1 MSRTEFRQTF
11 RSPRPRSALAMVAIA
26 TMTLAITEQV
36 APSALLWTACCAA
49 VTAWQRDRIHRW
61 QERGW
66 ILNAGLL
73 FCLAIPTALFVRGQ
87 LAVIA
92 LAHFAVLTQGLQL
105 LDQRPRRSEF
115 LLVALA
121 VFQVILAANLTDHAA
136 FPLLLIAF
144 TVSVVWT
151 LTVHTLRAEALEA
164 GEPDLAGD
172 AVSWGLM
179 RTTAAAS
186 LLSIGLAIF
195 LFPMLPRIRSG
206 AFISQGVG
214 SPMAMSGFSENVE
227 LGDLG
232 RIRLDPAVVLRVEP
246 VEGGLPPADT
256 RYWRGLAFDRFDG
269 RRWSIT
275 PAGRTSLKG
284 DPEIGLDFGTPRR
297 GAQQRQRVT
306 REKLESGVL
315 FTPGLATVIR
325 GDVGRVQTD
334 QGGSLYGLHTA
345 GDRIDYQ
352 IAADVR
358 TPYYLDLRDQA
369 VELPRLEGERYLQ
382 LPELD
387 PGVSSLAQKIV
398 AETQT
403 DLERVLALEAYL
415 QRSGRYTNDVPNHE
429 RDGRSPIE
437 SFLLERTEAH
447 CEYFASGMVVMAR
460 SLGIP
465 TRLVNGFAG
474 GATNT
479 LGGFVEVTQ
488 SDAHTW
494 VEVHFE
500 DSGWVRFDPTPADLR
515 LAGAAELRGE
525 RWWANVGS
533 AFQLWWYRVVD
544 FDRSSQGRGLRKA
557 WLAYHRWRGERRA
570 EAADGPKKPAGDWG
584 FQANA
589 AWWLVGLSGLVGLA
603 WLWSRRQ
610 KQDLHD
616 VPVFYRQALRLL
628 AAKGR
633 VRAES
638 ATARSFA
645 ADLSEELSPVAFR
658 AFDRLTEAYLLERF
672 AGVPGGKMEPEL
684 QALREHL
691 H

>member
-1 MSRTEFRQTF
+1 
-11 RSPRPRSALAMVAIA
+11 MVALA

-36 APSALLWTACCAA
+36 APSALLWTTLCATI
-49 VTAWQRDRIHRW
+49 TAWQKDRIHRW
-61 QERGW
+61 QENPW
-66 ILNAGLL
+66 ILNLGLL
-73 FCLAIPTALFVRGQ
+73 ACLAIPAALFVRGQ
-87 LAVIA
+87 VAVIA

-105 LDQRPRRSEF
+105 MDQRPRRSEF

-121 VFQVILAANLTDHAA
+121 VFQVVLAANLTDHAA

-179 RTTAAAS
+179 RTTAFAS
-186 LLSIGLAIF
+186 LLSIGLAIL

-206 AFISQGVG
+206 AFISRGIG

-232 RIRLDPAVVLRVEP
+232 RIRKDPTVVLRVEA
-246 VEGGLPPADT
+246 VEGGLPPVET

-269 RRWSIT
+269 RRWAVT
-275 PAGRTSLKG
+275 PPGKESVGG
-284 DPEIGLDFGTPRR
+284 DPELGLDLGTPRR
-297 GAQQRQRVT
+297 GEQQRHRIT
-306 REKLESGVL
+306 REKLDSGVL
-315 FTPGLATVIR
+315 FSPGLATVVR
-325 GDVGRVQTD
+325 GDVGRVQRD

-352 IAADVR
+352 VAADVR
-358 TPYYLDLRDQA
+358 TPFHVDLSEASVQPPR
-369 VELPRLEGERYLQ
+369 VEGARFLQ

-387 PGVSSLAQKIV
+387 PSVAALAREVV
-398 AETQT
+398 ANATT
-403 DLERVLALEAYL
+403 DLERVMAIEAHL
-415 QRSGRYTNDVPNHE
+415 QRTGQYTNDIPDHE
-429 RDGRSPIE
+429 REGRSPIE
-437 SFLLERTEAH
+437 AFLLEQTEGH

-474 GATNT
+474 GVGNS

-494 VEVHFE
+494 VEVHFQHV
-500 DSGWVRFDPTPADLR
+500 GWVRFDPTPADLR

-525 RWWANVGS
+525 RWWASVGS
-533 AFQLWWYRVVD
+533 AFELWWFRIVD
-544 FDRSSQGRGLRKA
+544 FDRSSQGRGLRAA
-557 WLAYHRWRGERRA
+557 WIAWHRWRGEQR
-570 EAADGPKKPAGDWG
+570 EAAAAAPKAAKRDWS

-589 AWWLVGLSGLVGLA
+589 AWWGVGLA
-603 WLWSRRQ
+603 GAIAGFLFWSRRRGSHD
-610 KQDLHD
+610 KD
-616 VPVFYRQALRLL
+616 VPDFYQRALVLL
-628 AAKGR
+628 AASGR
-633 VRAES
+633 IKPPA
-638 ATARSFA
+638 ATARAFA
-645 ADLSEELSPVAFR
+645 QTLSAELSPVASR
-658 AFDRLTEAYLLERF
+658 AFERLTEAYLRERF
-672 AGVPGGKMEPEL
+672 AGIPGGKMEPEL
-684 QALREHL
+684 RALREHL
-691 H
+691 R